1 MKLNDFVHRSKRR
14 IPSSKPTSRFILDNT
29 ALESKY
35 EEQISDLNTQ
45 LGVYRN
51 MEADRDAA
59 IRKLGVEVDKKETL
73 ESQNNTFKDELMR
86 LRTTI
91 SDQEG
96 FLKKIPKLQNEINQL
111 NFIEGRSKELES
123 KNLLLSEEINILKE
137 LIEDKEKQLQIGANL
152 DEQKRAAENRLF
164 ESKKELD
171 TMTAT
176 AFRQSNDISSL
187 GQQAEKLKNE
197 NESFSKELIQNRAD
211 KISAEEERKQVL
223 EENKKLETF
232 ADEMSKITIE
242 VRKQN
247 KELKNT
253 LNFWE
258 KESKA
263 TADQLRESAQV
274 ENKLR
279 EWVTNLENEG
289 TKNTSI
295 KGGLNKNLDSL
306 KSTISEMGTVI
317 DGLMTDNTSLRHI
330 NSDFRKELAKPKYLS
345 MGAIAKR
352 EGFKMPQGMENIRT
366 RNLGNAAPT
375 LLKFNPKKE
384 NSYGN

>member
-1 MKLNDFVHRSKRR
+1 MKLNDFENKKSIRRS
-14 IPSSKPTSRFILDNT
+14 TSPPRFVLDNES
-29 ALESKY
+29 LDSKY
-35 EEQISDLNTQ
+35 KDQISELNTE
-45 LGVYRN
+45 LGRYRT